1 MSHKK
6 AYKISRWFV
15 KLCTLRM
22 FLVYGKYSQVYAVL
36 VIFEYWYDQ
45 QIISLLLLI
54 KETLILKTIVLVV
67 ENNKGIF
74 EQVKL

>member
-1 MSHKK
+1 
-6 AYKISRWFV
+6 
-15 KLCTLRM
+15 M

-67 ENNKGIF
+67 EDNIGIF

>member
-15 KLCTLRM
+15 KLCNLRV

-36 VIFEYWYDQ
+36 VIFE
-45 QIISLLLLI
+45 
-54 KETLILKTIVLVV
+54 
-67 ENNKGIF
+67 
-74 EQVKL
+74 